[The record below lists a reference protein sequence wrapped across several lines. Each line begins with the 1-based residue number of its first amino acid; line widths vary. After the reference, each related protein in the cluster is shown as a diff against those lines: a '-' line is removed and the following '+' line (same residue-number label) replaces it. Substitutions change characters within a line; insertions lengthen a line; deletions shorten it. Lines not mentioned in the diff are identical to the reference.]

1 MARRHGETNGMPSEA
16 EADTYDFIVLGAGSA
31 GCAVAGRLSESGRYR
46 VLLLEAG
53 PRDTNPWIH
62 VPLGYTKVFTD
73 PKVNWMFESEPEP
86 TAQQPHALSA
96 ARQGAG
102 RHELDQ
108 RHGLHA
114 RHAGRLRPVAPAR
127 LRGLGL
133 GQRAALFQEGGESAA
148 RRRVICTAVGGP
160 LHVSD
165 IPHEWPLAKAA
176 IEAAVQAGIPRNDD
190 FNGPRQEG
198 AGFYQFTVNNSRRWS
213 SARAYL
219 GAARGR
225 ENLTVTT
232 EALVMQLRI
241 RGPRAV
247 GVEYR
252 TPAGPASARAG
263 REIVVS
269 GGAFGSPQIL
279 LLSGL
284 GPAEHLRAMDIPVV
298 RDIQGVGENLQDHFN
313 TYMSWRCTQAATLN
327 ELAGSAVRRVL
338 AGAQY
343 VLTRSGPL
351 TGTGIYAGAF
361 VRSDPRFENP
371 DLQINMFSWSTAE
384 RKRSGIVAHPFPAF
398 TLSPVHLRPEGRG
411 TVRLKAPDPQ
421 APPAIRFNIF
431 RTEYDAAALLYGIR
445 LCRRIVAQPA
455 LAPYVVAEVVPGP
468 AVGDDDAAL
477 LDDVRARGVANLHP
491 VGTCRMGHGPDA
503 VVDPRLRVHGIAGL
517 RVADASIMPTIVAGN
532 TNAPSIMIGE
542 KCAAMM
548 LEDAL
553 AA

>member
-1 MARRHGETNGMPSEA
+1 MPSKA

-86 TAQQPHALSA
+86 TLNNRTLYQPRGKVLGGTSSINGTVYMRGTPADYDQWRQSGCEGWDWDNVLPFFKKAENQQRGPSDL
-96 ARQGAG
+96 
-102 RHELDQ
+102 
-108 RHGLHA
+108 HG
-114 RHAGRLRPVAPAR
+114 
-127 LRGLGL
+127 
-133 GQRAALFQEGGESAA
+133 S
-148 RRRVICTAVGGP
+148 GGP

-225 ENLTVTT
+225 DNLTVTT
-232 EALVMQLRI
+232 EALVMRLLFE
-241 RGPRAV
+241 GTRAV

-252 TPAGPASARAG
+252 TPAGPATARAG

-327 ELAGSAVRRVL
+327 ELATSAVRRVL

-421 APPAIRFNIF
+421 APPAIRFNMF
-431 RTEYDAAALLYGIR
+431 RTEYDAAALLYGVR

-548 LEDAL
+548 LEDVL

>member
-1 MARRHGETNGMPSEA
+1 MPTNA
-16 EADTYDFIVLGAGSA
+16 EAATYDFIVLGAGSA
-31 GCAVAGRLSESGRYR
+31 GCAVAGRLSESGRHR

-62 VPLGYTKVFTD
+62 IPLGYTRVFTD

-86 TAQQPHALSA
+86 TLNNRTLYQPRGKVLGGTSSINGTVYMRGTPGDYDDWRQRGCEGWDWDNVLPFFKKAQNQQRGPS
-96 ARQGAG
+96 
-102 RHELDQ
+102 EL
-108 RHGLHA
+108 HG
-114 RHAGRLRPVAPAR
+114 
-127 LRGLGL
+127 
-133 GQRAALFQEGGESAA
+133 
-148 RRRVICTAVGGP
+148 TGGP

-165 IPHEWPLAKAA
+165 IPHEWPLARAA
-176 IEAAVQAGIPRNDD
+176 VEAATQAGIPRNDD
-190 FNGPRQEG
+190 FNGKQQEG
-198 AGFYQFTVNNSRRWS
+198 TGFYQFTVNKRRRWS
-213 SARAYL
+213 AARAYL
-219 GAARGR
+219 GPARGR
-225 ENLTVTT
+225 ANLTIVT
-232 EALVMQLRI
+232 EAHVMRLLFD
-241 RGPRAV
+241 GARAV

-252 TPAGPASARAG
+252 TPAGLATARAG

-279 LLSGL
+279 LLSGI
-284 GPAEHLRAMDIPVV
+284 GPAAHLQDMNVPVV
-298 RDIQGVGENLQDHFN
+298 RDIPGVGENLQDHFN
-313 TYMSWRCTQAATLN
+313 TYMSWRCARTPTLN
-327 ELAGSAVRRVL
+327 ELAGSAVRRML

-361 VRSDPRFENP
+361 VRSDPRFERP

-384 RKRSGIVAHPFPAF
+384 RTRSGIVAHPFPAF

-411 TVRLKAPDPQ
+411 TVRLKAPDPL
-421 APPAIRFNIF
+421 APPAIQFNIF

-445 LCRRIVAQPA
+445 LCRRIAAQPA
-455 LAPYVVAEVVPGP
+455 LQPYVVEEVVPGP
-468 AVGDDDAAL
+468 GVGDDDASL
-477 LDDVRARGVANLHP
+477 LADIRARGVANLHP

-542 KCAAMM
+542 KCAAMI